1 MLRSSIVVGVALLL
15 PTIGSAQATYTITN
29 LGTLPGFLY
38 SFGNAIND
46 SGQVAGIAQLPNSSG
61 YDALDHAFF
70 YTGGHIIDIGV
81 LPGGGYSDGYAIN
94 NPGQVIGEGSSSS
107 SNQDVFLYN
116 SSAGTLS
123 NLGTPPGS
131 CCGLPSGINESGE
144 IIATGVNAVVYSG
157 GSWTE
162 LSVPSGY
169 ASTSGASINASGLI
183 AANAQIAN
191 YPGTIHAFT
200 YKGGVWTDLGTLP
213 GFLNSSAGGM
223 NTSGQLTGEVSN
235 LGGSLSHAML
245 YSGGVM
251 TDLGDLPGDTQGSGV
266 AINDFGEIVGDSI
279 NGTTGVGR
287 ATYYNAITGMV
298 DLNTLIPPG
307 SGWGLNYAA
316 GINRHGQIVGTG
328 SLNGVGLG
336 FVLTPIP
343 SQILINSVLGLIPH
357 LDNCDACG
365 VFLTDLVQQIPE
377 STTNLTPLQKL
388 ELGARVDLLVLGVNV
403 FVSQGFVAAGPGDLV
418 VHQAQEL
425 LTALRGSNASL

>member
-1 MLRSSIVVGVALLL
+1 MFQRHEVADHGLL
-15 PTIGSAQATYTITN
+15 PNRQADSVTV
-29 LGTLPGFLY
+29 LQGKGGFL
-38 SFGNAIND
+38 
-46 SGQVAGIAQLPNSSG
+46 V
-61 YDALDHAFF
+61 
-70 YTGGHIIDIGV
+70 
-81 LPGGGYSDGYAIN
+81 
-94 NPGQVIGEGSSSS
+94 GETELLCLWPHG
-107 SNQDVFLYN
+107 
-116 SSAGTLS
+116 S
-123 NLGTPPGS
+123 NLG
-131 CCGLPSGINESGE
+131 CCASR
-144 IIATGVNAVVYSG
+144 AD
-157 GSWTE
+157 E
-162 LSVPSGY
+162 LDGRV
-169 ASTSGASINASGLI
+169 
-183 AANAQIAN
+183 
-191 YPGTIHAFT
+191 
-200 YKGGVWTDLGTLP
+200 D
-213 GFLNSSAGGM
+213 
-223 NTSGQLTGEVSN
+223 
-235 LGGSLSHAML
+235 
-245 YSGGVM
+245 
-251 TDLGDLPGDTQGSGV
+251 
-266 AINDFGEIVGDSI
+266 DFGEIVGDSI

-307 SGWGLNYAA
+307 SGWALNYAA